1 MILVGEV
8 KELAPGRTGHKLVIK
23 HLPGF
28 VLLLDE
34 GLHRRLH
41 ARFESELALW
51 NADAASHLV
60 AIATFSLNP
69 AASPSSTK
77 WPLMVVSENWI
88 PYESIYEKM
97 LVDALATL
105 WRRSVKGLR
114 YGLPANQ
121 ADRRRAAAGRAKSCR
136 ALHRATGCR
145 CGIRGLPARAYG
157 RAIRNAKL
165 GLATG

>member
-1 MILVGEV
+1 MHSLPSAGYRHIFAQPGG
-8 KELAPGRTGHKLVIK
+8 LAIV
-23 HLPGF
+23 
-28 VLLLDE
+28 DE
-34 GLHRRLH
+34 M
-41 ARFESELALW
+41 A
-51 NADAASHLV
+51 V
-60 AIATFSLNP
+60 
-69 AASPSSTK
+69 
-77 WPLMVVSENWI
+77 MVVSENWI

-114 YGLPANQ
+114 YGLPGEQ

-145 CGIRGLPARAYG
+145 CDLRERPARAYW
-157 RAIRNAKL
+157 RAARNAKL